1 MAGTVPY
8 RAHEVATH
16 KPPSSLG
23 ARFFDQNAA
32 ERRKTVG

>member
-16 KPPSSLG
+16 KHPSPLG
-23 ARFFDQNAA
+23 ARFFDHNAA
-32 ERRKTVG
+32 ERRKKVG